1 MFDLDGDGAVD
12 KAEFCHVIENLL
24 HVISAKEGRAEL
36 AISAEGW
43 LPSLEPSLACLAE
56 R

>member
-24 HVISAKEGRAEL
+24 HVIAAKEGQSDP
-36 AISAEGW
+36 AISAEGGDNRC
-43 LPSLEPSLACLAE
+43 PALA